1 MRQISPKQLAAWLSD
16 DSRAKP
22 VLLDV
27 REPWEYQLCHI
38 AGSQPIPM
46 ASVPTRLSELDAAAE
61 MVVICHH
68 GGRSAQV
75 AMFLER
81 QGFANVINLEGG
93 VAGWAT
99 QVDPGMAQY

>member
-1 MRQISPKQLAAWLSD
+1 MRQITPTELSGWLSD
-16 DSRAKP
+16 AARAKP

-38 AGSQPIPM
+38 AGSRPMPM
-46 ASVPTRLSELDAAAE
+46 ATVPTRLDELDSGTD

-99 QVDPGMAQY
+99 QVDPSMAQY